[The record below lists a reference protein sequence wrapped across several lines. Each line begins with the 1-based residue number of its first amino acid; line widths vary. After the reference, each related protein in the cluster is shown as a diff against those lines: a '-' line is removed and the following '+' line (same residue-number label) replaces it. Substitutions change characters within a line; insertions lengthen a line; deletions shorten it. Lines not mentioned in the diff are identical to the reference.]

1 MVAYREAMTED
12 SKVQLSAP
20 FDVPDVAE
28 AHEKRQYPAL
38 VRITERHAHGE
49 ARDRWE
55 ERRMP
60 LGPVDAWRRVVMLA
74 GGSEVPEEGEA
85 PVDADDLAA
94 ALALVQW
101 ARAEVDEWELG
112 LLEMARGRGL
122 TWQQI
127 AVNLGLGSAQAA
139 RQRHLRLTERSLGQS
154 AG

>member
-1 MVAYREAMTED
+1 MSED
-12 SKVQLSAP
+12 SKVRLSAP
-20 FDVPDVAE
+20 FDVPDAAE
-28 AHEKRQYPAL
+28 EHGRRQYPAL
-38 VRITERHAHGE
+38 LRITERHAHGE
-49 ARDRWE
+49 ARARWE
-55 ERRMP
+55 EQRMP

-74 GGSEVPEEGEA
+74 GGGAVPEEGAA

-94 ALALVQW
+94 ALTLVQW

-139 RQRHLRLTERSLGQS
+139 RQRHKRLTERAPAQS
-154 AG
+154 AD